1 MQINSKLLFVQLND
15 FHAHGGHYYPE
26 LRLSYELF
34 GLPLS
39 IKNPVVLVCH
49 ALTGNSTVSGSKG
62 WWNSLIGK
70 DKLIPTERFTVVAFN
85 IPGNGYHN
93 AAEANYEHYR
103 HLNVRD
109 LATLFVLALQQLGV
123 HQLFAAIGG
132 SLGGG
137 ICWEIA
143 ATFPA
148 FVRTIIPVASDW
160 KASDWV
166 LAHNIA
172 QQQILLHSTKP
183 LHDARMMAML
193 FYRSP
198 ASLKLKFNRSVNQ
211 GSSLYQV
218 ESWLLHHGDKLNERF
233 TLDAYLLMNHYLSTL
248 DVGSGRGGFEKV
260 AAMLKANVVLV
271 AIDSDLFF
279 VADEIRETASMLEA
293 AKCAVSY
300 KEIVSVHGHDGFLI
314 EFEQLS
320 LLLQDVFSGESVAA
334 CWTESEIC
342 RTFQHCN

>member
-1 MQINSKLLFVQLND
+1 MQVNSTLSFIQLND
-15 FHAHGGHYYPE
+15 FHTTGGYYYPE
-26 LRLSYELF
+26 VRLSYELF

-39 IKNPVVLVCH
+39 VKNPVVLVCH
-49 ALTGNSTVSGSKG
+49 ALTGNSTVTGPKG

-70 DKLIPTERFTVVAFN
+70 DKLISTARFTVVAFN
-85 IPGNGYHN
+85 IPGNGYRN
-93 AAEANYEHYR
+93 AAEANYELYR

-109 LATLFVLALQQLGV
+109 LAVLFVSALQQLGV

-143 ATFPA
+143 ATFPD
-148 FVRTIIPVASDW
+148 FVRTIVPVASDW

-172 QQQILLHSTKP
+172 QQQILLHSSNP

-198 ASLKLKFNRSVNQ
+198 ASLKLKFKRSVNHDN
-211 GSSLYQV
+211 SLYQV
-218 ESWLLHHGDKLNERF
+218 ESWLLHHGDKLKSRF

-260 AAMLKANVVLV
+260 AAMIKAKVVLV